1 MIIYGRRGPGINRE
15 TKRKDKLYTVGKIMR
30 LRNIPG
36 AKEEMLVNPFVIQN
50 PEQYKGH
57 WQEVFQ
63 NTHPLHLEIGMGKG
77 KFITTLAGRH
87 LDINYVGIEKYSSA
101 LIKGVEKREE
111 MEDCSNLFFLRFDA
125 EYITQVYGPGEV
137 ERIYLNFSDPW
148 PKARHARRRLTS
160 PTFLKR
166 YEQMLIPGGT
176 VEFKTDNQ
184 ELFTFSLESVEEA
197 GWELLA
203 ATRDLHHDDILLVDN
218 VMTEYEE
225 KFSSMGQPICKMII
239 RPPQGV

>member
-1 MIIYGRRGPGINRE
+1 
-15 TKRKDKLYTVGKIMR
+15 MR
-30 LRNIPG
+30 LRNVPG
-36 AKEEMLVNPFVIQN
+36 AREEMLVNPFVIQE
-50 PEQYKGH
+50 PELHKGR
-57 WQEVFQ
+57 WREVFC
-63 NTHPLHLEIGMGKG
+63 NDHPLHLEIGMGKG
-77 KFITTLAGRH
+77 KFITALAAKH
-87 LDINYVGIEKYSSA
+87 PEINYIGIEKYSSA
-101 LIKGVEKREE
+101 LIKGVEKREAMKE
-111 MEDCSNLFFLRFDA
+111 CGNLFFLRFDA
-125 EYITQVYGPGEV
+125 EYINQVYGAGEV

-166 YEQMLIPGGT
+166 YEEILVPGGT

-203 ATRDLHHDDILLVDN
+203 ATRDLHHNDVMVLDN

-225 KFSSMGQPICKMII
+225 RFSAQGQPICKMII
-239 RPPQGV
+239 RPPYKE